1 MITMLYRGDELNFNI
16 SKLICNTIERN
27 EESTIKFTNFRIKN
41 ESSMII
47 DHQKHQIKYSN
58 FENSSFTT
66 TIQIVSPINFMYII
80 FVIRKTLEM

>member
-16 SKLICNTIERN
+16 SKLIWNTIERY
-27 EESTIKFTNFRIKN
+27 EESTIDFTNYGIKN

-66 TIQIVSPINFMYII
+66 IVKIVSPIDLMYII